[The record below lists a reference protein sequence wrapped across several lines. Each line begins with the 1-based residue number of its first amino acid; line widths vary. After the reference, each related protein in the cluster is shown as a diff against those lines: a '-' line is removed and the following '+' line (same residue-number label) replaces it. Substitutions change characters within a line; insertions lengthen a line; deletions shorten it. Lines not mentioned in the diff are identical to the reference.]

1 VLNFW
6 REILLETKLSDLKP
20 GNTATVIKLTGS
32 GAVKR
37 RIADMGITSGARI
50 EMIRNAPLGDPV
62 EFKVRGYL
70 LTLRR
75 SEAEGVIV
83 STEVQR

>member
-1 VLNFW
+1 M
-6 REILLETKLSDLKP
+6 ETKLSDLRP
-20 GNTATVIKLTGS
+20 GNTATVTKVTGS

-37 RIADMGITSGARI
+37 RIADMGITPGARI
-50 EMIRNAPLGDPV
+50 EMIRNAPLGDPI

-75 SEAEGVIV
+75 SEAEDVMV
-83 STEVQR
+83 DTEVQV